1 MIHSHRPFP
10 SPCNHTEVMM
20 CDVNIMGK
28 GDTMI
33 HNSSASV
40 RMMAI
45 GREIDP
51 KILKLDIL
59 KK

>member
-1 MIHSHRPFP
+1 
-10 SPCNHTEVMM
+10 M

-51 KILKLDIL
+51 KILKLEIL